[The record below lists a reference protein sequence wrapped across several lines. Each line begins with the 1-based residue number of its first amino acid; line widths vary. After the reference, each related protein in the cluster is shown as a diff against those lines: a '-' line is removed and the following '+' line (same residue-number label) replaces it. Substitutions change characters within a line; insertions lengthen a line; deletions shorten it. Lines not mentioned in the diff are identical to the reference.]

1 MWRKS
6 FLGTSYVVCVEL
18 THEVGVAELVQQLKG
33 CGWEEGKT
41 ADMSEQAGGRGVA
54 VSWIKCGV
62 EVENTDCIVLAV
74 GLLS

>member
-18 THEVGVAELVQQLKG
+18 TREVGVAELVQQLKG

-41 ADMSEQAGGRGVA
+41 ADMSEQAGG
-54 VSWIKCGV
+54 
-62 EVENTDCIVLAV
+62 EVWLSV
-74 GLLS
+74 GSSVVWRLKTLTV